1 MTDAVLNITLT
12 DAGMAAV
19 AAAHGQGVAAKITHV
34 AVGDVGHVS
43 SAAATA
49 LVSEK
54 ARVALI
60 AGGAL
65 GANQVLLQ
73 GLFPAGGAEFFIREI
88 GYFLEDG
95 TLLGIWSDPV
105 TPLGW
110 LGGTTPWF
118 FKFAFAW
125 SVLPDNSITV
135 VIADDAG
142 QAGMALDLA
151 QLEGKVRHTV
161 EAGAL
166 IWDGADDTQLT
177 NAVLALIADNAPAP
191 ADATTAVKGIVRLAT
206 PAEAAARAAGD
217 IAVTP
222 VGLDAALDALPNTLG
237 RRTIYVPAG
246 AMVASA
252 SNGAGLYNAAPNGG
266 ANTVK
271 GWSFSDTVDQSTCFG
286 VWMPKSWN
294 RTLLHVRLAWLRL
307 GATAGAVKFK
317 VEALARTHAGVTAHS
332 FAGAVTALTVSAAQ
346 DAGQHC
352 ETAEMALDL
361 TGAMESAWID
371 IRLTRM
377 ASDTAADTLAEA
389 AIVIGHD
396 VFYTTA
402 TATDD

>member
-1 MTDAVLNITLT
+1 MSDDTLNITLT

-19 AAAHGQGVAAKITHV
+19 AAAHGQGLAAKITHV
-34 AVGDVGHVS
+34 AVGDSGHIP

-54 ARVALI
+54 ARVALT

-73 GLFPAGGAEFFIREI
+73 GLFPAGGAEFFIREM

-95 TLLGIWSDPV
+95 TLLGVWSDPV

-125 SVLPDNSITV
+125 TALPDNSITV

-166 IWDGADDTQLT
+166 VWDGEDDTQLT
-177 NAVLALIADNAPAP
+177 SAVLALIDANAPSP
-191 ADATTAVKGIVRLAT
+191 ADATTLVKGIVRLAT
-206 PAEAAARAAGD
+206 TGEAAARAAAN

-222 VGLDAALDALPNTLG
+222 AGLDAALDALPNTLG

-252 SNGAGLYNAAPNGG
+252 SNGATLYNAAPSGG
-266 ANTVK
+266 VNTIK
-271 GWSFSDTVDQSTCFG
+271 GWSFSDTVDQSVCFG

-294 RTLLHVRLAWLRL
+294 RTGLNVRLAWMRL
-307 GATAGAVKFK
+307 GATAGAVKFR
-317 VEALARTHAGVTAHS
+317 VEALARTHAGGVAHS
-332 FAGAVTALTVSAAQ
+332 FVGAVTAFTVSTAQ
-346 DAGQHC
+346 DSGKHC
-352 ETAEMALDL
+352 ETAEIALNL
-361 TGAMESAWID
+361 TGAAVSAWID
-371 IRLTRM
+371 LRVTRM
-377 ASDTAADTLAEA
+377 ASDTATDTLAEA